1 MLQPSKRVASTGSAS
16 TQSPPDRWPREL
28 RRQSAVRASRRPSS
42 TTPST
47 TPRRTL
53 PWHRTCKNIIMA
65 TVDRL
70 KGCCLTCLL
79 LWTMHLIYVYVGIP
93 TMWEL
98 PPLSCCLLLHAP
110 SQVGVMPILCPAL
123 LIFVMCKRCLF
134 CSLGVTLYV
143 DNGLSCMGMAL
154 DSKAMVR
161 VEEEGQQQ

>member
-1 MLQPSKRVASTGSAS
+1 MLQPSRRVESTGSAS
-16 TQSPPDRWPREL
+16 TQSPPDHWPREL

-53 PWHRTCKNIIMA
+53 PWHRTCKNIVMA
-65 TVDRL
+65 TVDRP
-70 KGCCLTCLL
+70 KGTVSSA
-79 LWTMHLIYVYVGIP
+79 IYVGIP

-98 PPLSCCLLLHAP
+98 PPLSYCLLLHAP
-110 SQVGVMPILCPAL
+110 SQVGVMPILRPAL
-123 LIFVMCKRCLF
+123 LVFVMCKRCLF